1 MVNRHGEP
9 VRIVGTQAY
18 PEHMNSVK
26 KGSSPVAM
34 AVGGLL
40 AVVVGWILLRW
51 VLGTIVF
58 LAKAVILVVLVA
70 LVLSAVARFTGRGD
84 RRK

>member
-1 MVNRHGEP
+1 MVNIAETR
-9 VRIVGTQAY
+9 AY
-18 PEHMNSVK
+18 PEGMNSAK

-58 LAKAVILVVLVA
+58 FAKAVILVVLVA
-70 LVLSAVARFTGRGD
+70 LVLSAVARFTDRSD
-84 RRK
+84 RRR

>member
-1 MVNRHGEP
+1 
-9 VRIVGTQAY
+9 
-18 PEHMNSVK
+18 MNSAK

-40 AVVVGWILLRW
+40 AVVVGWILLKW

-58 LAKAVILVVLVA
+58 FAKAAILVVLVA
-70 LVLSAVARFTGRGD
+70 LVLSAVARFTGSDD

>member
-1 MVNRHGEP
+1 MVN
-9 VRIVGTQAY
+9 IVGSRAY
-18 PEHMNSVK
+18 PEHMNSAK

-40 AVVVGWILLRW
+40 AIVVGWILLRW

-58 LAKAVILVVLVA
+58 FAKAVILVVLVA